1 MGLIRTILALVILLI
16 LVHVGL
22 VYTNIGQGANILTN
36 AVYSLGH
43 WWSLPPL
50 LLNTVT
56 PLQRYLNPDS
66 FYVVAFTAAAVYF
79 ILYLLL
85 GVGRR
90 ISTRWRRLSQLVCTF
105 ALLTRRHEDCYQ
117 GCRFNARRRVPEMLA
132 G

>member
-22 VYTNIGQGANILTN
+22 VYTNIGQGANVLTS
-36 AVYSLGH
+36 AVYSLGVLVE
-43 WWSLPPL
+43 SPAGL

-56 PLQRYLNPDS
+56 PLQAYLNPRN
-66 FYVVAFTAAAVYF
+66 FFVVALTAAAIYF

-90 ISTRWRRLSQLVCTF
+90 
-105 ALLTRRHEDCYQ
+105 A
-117 GCRFNARRRVPEMLA
+117 
-132 G
+132 

>member
-22 VYTNIGQGANILTN
+22 SYTGIERGTNILTN
-36 AVYSLGH
+36 AVYSLGTLVE
-43 WWSLPPL
+43 SPAAL

-56 PLQRYLNPDS
+56 ALQRYLNPAN

-85 GVGRR
+85 GVGR
-90 ISTRWRRLSQLVCTF
+90 
-105 ALLTRRHEDCYQ
+105 H
-117 GCRFNARRRVPEMLA
+117 N
-132 G
+132 